1 MRSGFKGR
9 PEGMAGKWA
18 TANVANLSRM
28 DATDQSQRAEACMG
42 GGKRITARLNCPSML
57 RPIAV
62 TYAQH
67 SSQAAERP
75 QQRRQTCPGD
85 PI

>member
-42 GGKRITARLNCPSML
+42 GGEADNCKVELSVHVEANCCHL
-57 RPIAV
+57 RP
-62 TYAQH
+62 TLQ
-67 SSQAAERP
+67 SSR
-75 QQRRQTCPGD
+75 
-85 PI
+85 